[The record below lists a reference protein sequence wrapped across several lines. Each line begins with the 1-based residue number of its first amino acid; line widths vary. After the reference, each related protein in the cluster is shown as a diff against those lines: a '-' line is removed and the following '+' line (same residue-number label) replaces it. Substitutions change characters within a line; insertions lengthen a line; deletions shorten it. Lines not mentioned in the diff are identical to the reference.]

1 MQRLR
6 NSIIKKMFEKKL
18 TGTQVSFLLYISR
31 FQDVNGVSSGIYYK
45 DTCKELGISY
55 QQFYNL
61 LKSLEEKGF
70 IKWEKASRYDYD
82 VRIIDNDWEGQ
93 AHKGYVNTNK
103 KLFFNR
109 FFLKMK
115 GSEKLLA
122 MEFQKFIEINACSF
136 HMGVKNLY
144 DKYGKLL
151 GVTKRVIR
159 GYLHTLKRFF
169 SIGIKNGQYYISL
182 RKEYQGRRDGER
194 ETEEGTLN
202 ENKVKTFCRRRRIK
216 SQTEEVFFDVGRLS
230 VQYRSEADG
239 CGVEIFPILEEC
251 IEESIRGSERIL
263 NPKSVHALLRQKLN
277 MN

>member
-31 FQDVNGVSSGIYYK
+31 VQDINGVSCGIYYK

-70 IKWEKASRYDYD
+70 ITWEKASRYDYD
-82 VRIIDNDWEGQ
+82 IRIIDNDWEGQ
-93 AHKGYVNTNK
+93 PHKGYVNTNK

-109 FFLKMK
+109 AFLKLK
-115 GSEKLLA
+115 GAEKLLA

-136 HMGVKNLY
+136 HMGVRNLY

-151 GVTKRVIR
+151 GVTKRVVR
-159 GYLHTLKRFF
+159 GYLRTLKRFF

-182 RKEYQGRRDGER
+182 RKEYQGRRDGEQ
-194 ETEEGTLN
+194 ETEEGILN
-202 ENKVKTFCRRRRIK
+202 ENKVKTYCRRRRIK
-216 SQTEEVFFDVGRLS
+216 RQTEKDFFDVGRLS
-230 VQYRSEADG
+230 VQYRSEADRYG
-239 CGVEIFPILEEC
+239 LEIFRILEAC
-251 IEESIRGSERIL
+251 IEESVGGAERIL
-263 NPKSVHALLRQKLN
+263 NPRSVHALLRQKLN